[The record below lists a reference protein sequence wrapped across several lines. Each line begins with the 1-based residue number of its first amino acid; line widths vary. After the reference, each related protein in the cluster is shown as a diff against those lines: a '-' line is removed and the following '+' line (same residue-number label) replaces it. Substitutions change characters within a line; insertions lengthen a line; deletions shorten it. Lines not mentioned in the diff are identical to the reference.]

1 VPEARTLIAAVAS
14 GFTEFAF
21 DPPRRRPDGP
31 LDWPGYGDSLARAR
45 ERTGEIDSVISG
57 RGKIGDREAVIIAFD
72 FQFFGGSIGD
82 VTGLRISEAFHRAA
96 VAELPVVSLIAS
108 GGSRM
113 QEGMRSLRQLQWIAR
128 ARTSH
133 SDGFAH
139 IAVLRNPTT
148 GGIWAALGAGADV
161 AIGVEGAQVGF
172 GGSRVRPPELAGH
185 PAYTAEDQLASGQV
199 DEVVAESSLRGVLAG
214 WLELLPEPGRE
225 IEPAPVPQPL
235 GSLTPAQDG
244 WAAVVRARSTDRPR
258 ALVYLDDYFQT
269 RRPISGDR
277 CGGVDPGML
286 CGIGCRDGQSIAYAA
301 QTGTANTP
309 AGFRTATRLIRLAER
324 LNLPVLTLVDT
335 PGAAADPAAERAGL
349 GPALAELFGAVAATE
364 VPVTT
369 LVIGEGGS
377 GGALAMAS
385 PNNTW
390 ITPDAYFSVIAP
402 ELAAAILKRDA
413 AEVPVIAGQLRL
425 RPQDLVELRVVR
437 GIAGG

>member
-1 VPEARTLIAAVAS
+1 VIAAAAS
-14 GFTEFAF
+14 GFTEFDF
-21 DPPRRRPDGP
+21 NPPRRRPDGP
-31 LDWPGYGDSLARAR
+31 LGWPGYGDSLARAR
-45 ERTGEIDSVISG
+45 ERTGELDSVVSG
-57 RGKIGDREAVIIAFD
+57 RGKIGDREAVLIAFD
-72 FQFFGGSIGD
+72 FRFFGGSIGD
-82 VTGLRISEAFHRAA
+82 LTGLRISEAFHRAA
-96 VAELPVVSLIAS
+96 IAELPVVSLIAS

-113 QEGMRSLRQLQWIAR
+113 QEGMRSLRQLQRIAG
-128 ARTSH
+128 ARTGH
-133 SDGFAH
+133 NEGFAH

-161 AIGVEGAQVGF
+161 IIGVEGAQVGF
-172 GGSRVRPPELAGH
+172 GGSRVRPPDLAGH

-199 DEVVAESSLRGVLAG
+199 DEVVAGSSLREVLAE
-214 WLELLPEPGRE
+214 WLELLPEPDAE
-225 IEPAPVPQPL
+225 IEPAPVPRPL
-235 GSLTPAQDG
+235 GSLTPAEDG
-244 WAAVVRARSTDRPR
+244 WAAVVRARSADRPR
-258 ALVYLDDYFQT
+258 AKAYLDDYFET
-269 RRPISGDR
+269 RRSISGDR
-277 CGGVDPGML
+277 CGGVDPGMV
-286 CGIGCRDGQSIAYAA
+286 CGIGRRNGQPIAFAA
-301 QTGTANTP
+301 QTGRANSP

-349 GPALAELFGAVAATE
+349 GPALAELFSAVAATE

-385 PNNTW
+385 PDNTW

-413 AEVPVIAGQLRL
+413 AEVPVIAGRLRL

-437 GIAGG
+437 GIAGA